1 MPREAPR
8 RVVGSCAL
16 DWTDVASQSQSRLM
30 ALPAELRAKIWTSF
44 FSHVARPRLRY
55 ACDLEWSLDTDSH
68 FEIDWLYA
76 SKRLYLDAWP
86 VCLAQVRLDVVY
98 IGHAPTQL
106 AVLPPPILR
115 RELREICFHCP
126 VSVMEERPPRRPF
139 PFHRYPRLSTF
150 RIASN
155 ILILLDRFRCKESN
169 VPMTVEVYRALSPPE
184 RLAAWKDAGLPSV
197 DEIMEHM
204 TGMGK
209 SGWLSRVVDPKNFTR
224 PLVLTLDSDDD
235 DDDEGG
241 GGREDSS
248 EEWQGWT
255 EPQCSED
262 EQEEKGL
269 FYQAPRSAEWLAAK
283 EARDLE
289 AFRRVAEQVHTLVEA
304 ELTLFERNVYPM
316 PDDTLDTLFVLV
328 DTRTRKIMEMRML
341 DAAEMEERARWAA
354 QA

>member
-1 MPREAPR
+1 MPKEAPR
-8 RVVGSCAL
+8 RAVRSCAL
-16 DWTDVASQSQSRLM
+16 DWTDVASQKQSRLM
-30 ALPAELRAKIWTSF
+30 ALPAEVRIKIWTRF

-55 ACDLEWSLDTDSH
+55 AVDFEWALDTDSH
-68 FEIDWLYA
+68 FDIAWLYA

-86 VCLAQVRLDVVY
+86 VFLAQVRLDVVY
-98 IGHAPTQL
+98 IGHSPTQL

-139 PFHRYPRLSTF
+139 PFHRYPRLRNF
-150 RIASN
+150 HIASN
-155 ILILLDRFRCKESN
+155 ILVLLDRFRCKDSN
-169 VPMTVEVYRALSPPE
+169 GPMTVDMYRALSPPE

-197 DEIMEHM
+197 DEIIEHM
-204 TGMGK
+204 TSMGK
-209 SGWLSRVVDPKNFTR
+209 GGWLSRVVDPKTFTR
-224 PLVLTLDSDDD
+224 PLVLTQDSSDDD
-235 DDDEGG
+235 DDDG
-241 GGREDSS
+241 EDGN

-255 EPQCSED
+255 EPQYSED

-269 FYQAPRSAEWLAAK
+269 FYRARRSAEWLEAK

-289 AFRRVAEQVHTLVEA
+289 AFRKVAKQMHTLVEA

-341 DAAEMEERARWAA
+341 DAEEIEERARWAA